1 MLIVGSLYVG
11 ARTRTILTRVRTAG
25 HGDTG

>member
-11 ARTRTILTRVRTAG
+11 ARTRTIPIRVRTTG
-25 HGDTG
+25 RGDTG